1 MTTVLFIPSV
11 QGHQIQRV
19 KVMVDRLR
27 NREPGV
33 TVEIAPDAGA
43 LELLKKHKLQF
54 GPAVVIDGRLEFVG
68 VPHMRLLLERIAIG
82 RKRAEQ
88 GILFT
93 SQWEMPEKPEGRR
106 IVSLVDRPA
115 AAPAPKEAPPP
126 VLPAPPTPVVPKT
139 PAPTTAAPEK
149 KGPAQK

>member
-1 MTTVLFIPSV
+1 MTTVLFVPSV
-11 QGHQIQRV
+11 QGHQVQRV
-19 KVMVDRLR
+19 KALADRLR
-27 NREPGV
+27 AREPGV

-68 VPHMRLLLERIAIG
+68 VPHLRLLLDRIAIS

-88 GILFT
+88 G
-93 SQWEMPEKPEGRR
+93 MPPTAQYEVFERAAGSRV
-106 IVSLVDRPA
+106 VSLVDRPA

-126 VLPAPPTPVVPKT
+126 VLPAPPAPVVPKP
-139 PAPTTAAPEK
+139 PAPLAATPEK
-149 KGPAQK
+149 KVPAQK